1 MIYFRKKQKVKK
13 SENILIYQK
22 TVINLDKF
30 KHSIMKKLAVILFV
44 FVAFSMTYA
53 QKSIDLS
60 IKTTDGNLFKKDA
73 DIYTMPTI
81 KIIGLSTDAEY
92 NKLEK
97 QIKGNDYVA
106 KFQYLDNAE
115 QDGARKA
122 LLCFKGN
129 DEKTIVDFFK
139 SISVNNII
147 INDKSFSVNNIDELK
162 AYVKDIKVKNK
173 ERSANVKKRVSD
185 ANE

>member
-60 IKTTDGNLFKKDA
+60 IKTTDGN
-73 DIYTMPTI
+73 
-81 KIIGLSTDAEY
+81 
-92 NKLEK
+92 
-97 QIKGNDYVA
+97 
-106 KFQYLDNAE
+106 
-115 QDGARKA
+115 
-122 LLCFKGN
+122 
-129 DEKTIVDFFK
+129 
-139 SISVNNII
+139 
-147 INDKSFSVNNIDELK
+147 
-162 AYVKDIKVKNK
+162 
-173 ERSANVKKRVSD
+173 
-185 ANE
+185 